1 MLTPTMA
8 LHWGLKMTRNK
19 LRRRIFFFYYEK
31 ELKTHE
37 RTQAQRVLRVAS
49 LLKRRFLQGVTLLI
63 PASLQMYF
71 TDNSSLFV
79 TCCKRKQNVF
89 GSQVYEICIKIR
101 EIKNK
106 L

>member
-1 MLTPTMA
+1 MVP
-8 LHWGLKMTRNK
+8 NP
-19 LRRRIFFFYYEK
+19 
-31 ELKTHE
+31 
-37 RTQAQRVLRVAS
+37 
-49 LLKRRFLQGVTLLI
+49 LKRRFLQGVTLLI
-63 PASLQMYF
+63 LASLQMYF